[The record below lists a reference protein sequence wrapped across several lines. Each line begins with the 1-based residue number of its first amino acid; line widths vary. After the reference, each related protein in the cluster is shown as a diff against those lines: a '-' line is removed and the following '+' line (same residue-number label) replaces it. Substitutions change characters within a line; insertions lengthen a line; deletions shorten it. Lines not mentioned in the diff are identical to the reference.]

1 MSTINLQITARHKA
15 ARITDAEHRSAP
27 VLFRNTELSQHI
39 LRRPVAPTLRV
50 FFEQSFDHG
59 SRDVAGGDGV
69 DADAVGAPFRGEVA
83 TELQDGGFGGVVSRA
98 DEALFNYVSV
108 VSSKHTVRK
117 WIERIW
123 KLTRLATEPLMEA
136 IMAMLPPLP
145 QRIISFA
152 TAWAVMK
159 TPVTLTSNIMLESA
173 WV

>member
-1 MSTINLQITARHKA
+1 MENQMFKQPRSLRTLRKTLSHRSSSEINSRSSIASIPPLPSSMSTINLQITARHKA

-59 SRDVAGGDGV
+59 SRDVARGDGV

-83 TELQDGGFGGVVSRA
+83 AELQDGGFGGVVSRA
-98 DEALFNYVSV
+98 DEALFNHVSV

-117 WIERIW
+117 WIEG
-123 KLTRLATEPLMEA
+123 M
-136 IMAMLPPLP
+136 
-145 QRIISFA
+145 
-152 TAWAVMK
+152 
-159 TPVTLTSNIMLESA
+159 
-173 WV
+173 